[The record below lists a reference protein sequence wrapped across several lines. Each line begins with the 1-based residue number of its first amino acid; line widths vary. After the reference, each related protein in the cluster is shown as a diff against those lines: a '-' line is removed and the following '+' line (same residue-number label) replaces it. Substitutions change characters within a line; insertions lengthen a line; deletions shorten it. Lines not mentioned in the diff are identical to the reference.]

1 MTVESKMKLFLS
13 SRRSTQF
20 MVVEPVA
27 DVFDVLALVLEFDET
42 FNEATTVVRVKF
54 NVSLMAID

>member
-1 MTVESKMKLFLS
+1 
-13 SRRSTQF
+13 